1 MKFRNTLIAL
11 AISAIIPGVA
21 LAATSNDN
29 GDKRMKDRFDR
40 LDRDGNGRIDAEEF
54 KAGGKFVFGKMDVDG
69 DGIITM
75 AELEDH
81 ERAERIAKRFE
92 RMDADADGKVTTG
105 EFAQAGAKLFQR
117 LDENEDGYLS
127 KGELEKRRHGGGK
140 GGPDNGPAGQN

>member
-1 MKFRNTLIAL
+1 MNIRSTLIAL
-11 AISAIIPGVA
+11 AISAALPGMA
-21 LAATSNDN
+21 LAATGGDS

-40 LDRDGNGRIDAEEF
+40 LDQDGNGRVDREEF
-54 KAGGKFVFGKMDVDG
+54 EARGKFLFGKLDIDG

-92 RMDADADGKVTTG
+92 RMDADGDGKVTTA
-105 EFAQAGAKLFQR
+105 EFTQASAKLFER
-117 LDENEDGYLS
+117 LDENEDGFLS

-140 GGPDNGPAGQN
+140 GGPDGPESRN